1 MATRESSS
9 SVTRRTAKALA
20 ERAFTTRLYARSLKG
35 DAPTSLQCDPV
46 DPAPGDPEFAN
57 ALFQGRY
64 VFGGEHRS
72 ALNEPPWLIED
83 ASEAWQADIN
93 GFEWLAD
100 FRATGA
106 ETARLRAREL
116 VRTWIDLNDKWR
128 PLSWRSDVLGRR
140 LMWWACHAK
149 FLCDGAEPTF
159 LRHFFTSFAAQARH
173 LARAKGLLSDEV
185 WALPALVG
193 RVVAEAALSGAT
205 KRFTSDL
212 NALKDLIIR
221 NLPTDGTLPSR
232 NAGQALAALRLLLA
246 VKSTLDGLKLETPDA
261 LADAIKRI
269 PLGIKAFRH
278 GDGRLGVFNG
288 GSEGD
293 RANIDA
299 ILAASKARGAVPS
312 ILPDAGFHRI
322 VAGKSL
328 VLFDVGQPGLALHPS
343 HAGLLSFELSVG
355 HDRVIV
361 NCGANGGPQWQQVGR
376 STAAHSTLT
385 VADTNALE
393 ISGRS
398 VRQGQEV
405 TVRASRRED
414 SGNVLIEASHDGYAR
429 RYGLRHDRA
438 IYMSADGDQIRGEDS
453 LIAIN
458 ETGQQVR
465 HFAIRFHLHPQ
476 VNASLATDGM
486 TALLRLP
493 RGTGMRFRSSS
504 NVSLEESVYLG
515 TSDGVRS
522 TRQLIIYGNTDPA
535 GHTTLKWG
543 ITLYSR

>member
-1 MATRESSS
+1 MAPRESSS
-9 SVTRRTAKALA
+9 SVARRTAKSLA
-20 ERAFTTRLYARSLKG
+20 ERAFTTRLYARSLQG
-35 DAPTSLQCDPV
+35 EAPTSLRCRPV

-83 ASEAWQADIN
+83 AGEAWQADAN

-100 FRATGA
+100 FRAAEA

-116 VRTWIDLNDKWR
+116 VRTWIDLNDRWR
-128 PLSWRSDVLGRR
+128 PLSWRPDVLGRR
-140 LMWWACHAK
+140 LVWWACHAK

-159 LRHFFTSFAAQARH
+159 LRHFYTSFAVQARH
-173 LARAKGLLSDEV
+173 LTRATGLLSNDV

-193 RVVAEAALSGAT
+193 CVIAEAAISGAT
-205 KRFTSDL
+205 KRLISDL
-212 NALKDLIIR
+212 NALQDLIIR
-221 NLPTDGTLPSR
+221 DVQVDGTLPSR
-232 NAGQALAALRLLLA
+232 NADQALAALRLLLP
-246 VKSTLDGLKLETPDA
+246 VKSVLDDLKLDTPDA
-261 LADAIKRI
+261 LADAVKRI

-278 GDGRLGVFNG
+278 GDGRLGVCNG
-288 GSEGD
+288 SSEGD
-293 RANIDA
+293 RTYIDA
-299 ILAASKARGAVPS
+299 ILAASKARGATPS
-312 ILPDAGFHRI
+312 VLPDAGLHRI
-322 VAGKSL
+322 SAGKSL
-328 VLFDVGQPGLALHPS
+328 VLFDVGRPDSVLQSS
-343 HAGLLSFELSVG
+343 HAGLLSFEFSVG

-361 NCGANGGPQWQQVGR
+361 NCGINGGSQWQQVGR

-385 VADTNALE
+385 VADTNVLE
-393 ISGRS
+393 ISDRGAD
-398 VRQGQEV
+398 QGHEV
-405 TVRASRRED
+405 TVEASRRQD
-414 SGNVLIEASHDGYAR
+414 SSNVLIESSHDGYAH

-453 LIAIN
+453 LIAIS
-458 ETGQQVR
+458 ETGQHIR

-476 VNASLATDGM
+476 VIASLATDGA

-522 TRQLIIYGNTDPA
+522 SHQLIIYGNTDPT
-535 GHTTLKWG
+535 GHTTLKWA

>member
-1 MATRESSS
+1 MAPRESSS
-9 SVTRRTAKALA
+9 SVARRTAKSLA
-20 ERAFTTRLYARSLKG
+20 ERAFTTKLYARSLQG
-35 DAPTSLQCDPV
+35 DAPASLQRHPV
-46 DPAPGDPEFAN
+46 DPAPGDSEFAN

-93 GFEWLAD
+93 GFEWLVD
-100 FRATGA
+100 FRATEA

-116 VRTWIDLNDKWR
+116 VRTWIDLNDRWR

-140 LMWWACHAK
+140 LVWWACHAK

-159 LRHFFTSFAAQARH
+159 LRHFFASFAAQARH
-173 LARAKGLLSDEV
+173 LARATGLLSDEV

-193 RVVAEAALSGAT
+193 RVVAEAVLSGAT
-205 KRFTSDL
+205 KRFISDL
-212 NALKDLIIR
+212 NALQDLIVR
-221 NLPTDGTLPSR
+221 EVSPDGTLPSR
-232 NAGQALAALRLLLA
+232 NADQALAALRLLLP
-246 VKSTLDGLKLETPDA
+246 VKSILDDLKADTPDA
-261 LADAIKRI
+261 LADALKRI
-269 PLGIKAFRH
+269 PIGIKSYRH
-278 GDGRLGVFNG
+278 GDGRLAVFNG
-288 GSEGD
+288 SSEGD
-293 RANIDA
+293 RTYIDA
-299 ILAASKARGAVPS
+299 ILAAAKTRGATPS
-312 ILPDAGFHRI
+312 ILADAGFHRI
-322 VAGKSL
+322 SAGKSL
-328 VLFDVGQPGLALHPS
+328 VLFDVGQPDLVLPSS
-343 HAGLLSFELSVG
+343 HAGLVSFELSVG

-361 NCGANGGPQWQQVGR
+361 NCGTNGGFQWQQVGR

-385 VADTNALE
+385 VANTNVLDV
-393 ISGRS
+393 SDRGT
-398 VRQGQEV
+398 RQGQEM
-405 TVRASRRED
+405 TVQASQRED
-414 SGNVLIEASHDGYAR
+414 NGNVLIESNHDGYVR

-458 ETGQQVR
+458 ETGRQVR
-465 HFAIRFHLHPQ
+465 DFAIRFHLHPQ
-476 VNASLATDGM
+476 VKASLATDGV

-493 RGTGMRFRSSS
+493 RGTGLRFRSGS

-515 TSDGVRS
+515 TSDGVRTS
-522 TRQLIIYGNTDPA
+522 QQLIIYGNTDPT